1 MYIRYPIIPSARSD
15 AVQRKARLFP
25 NGGSQAV
32 RLPAE
37 FRFDA
42 EEVYVRRDEV
52 TGDVILSVAPVRTW
66 SDFVALRARLDGVP
80 DDFMRDRGQ
89 RTEARDPF
97 ADTDA

>member
-1 MYIRYPIIPSARSD
+1 MIAAQDPTFPPRTMR
-15 AVQRKARLFP
+15 RKARLFP

-97 ADTDA
+97 ADTDDA